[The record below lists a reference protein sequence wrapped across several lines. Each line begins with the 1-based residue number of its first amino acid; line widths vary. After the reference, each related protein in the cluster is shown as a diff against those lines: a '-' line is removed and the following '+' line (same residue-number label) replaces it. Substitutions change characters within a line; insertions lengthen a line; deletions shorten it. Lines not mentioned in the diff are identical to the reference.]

1 MPGSFFVKAFCPFKG
16 MPGYKIRGL
25 NIMAATLEIKADRQY
40 DVSRLFQR
48 LIQLGIIVQTGQ
60 GFGQLFVKDKPCPLL
75 GES

>member
-1 MPGSFFVKAFCPFKG
+1 
-16 MPGYKIRGL
+16 MPGYIIRGL
-25 NIMAATLEIKADRQY
+25 KIIAATLEIKADRQY

-60 GFGQLFVKDKPCPLL
+60 GFGQFFVKDKPCPLL